1 MADTNVV
8 PLPTPAQRVETT
20 SDGSKYL
27 PLTSSEKVVL
37 HHLRGWPHFGPGC
50 ALCMAG
56 AK

>member
-1 MADTNVV
+1 MSDTNVT
-8 PLPTPAQRVETT
+8 PLPTPAQRDTTT
-20 SDGSKYL
+20 SDGAKYL
-27 PLTSSEKVVL
+27 PLTTSEKVVL